1 MENEVGSIGPIRR
14 IRQKSNMMPPFRDVH
29 ANPRGNLL
37 TGRTSGSD
45 FTEDSTSIQ
54 ESPSSKRLLLG
65 TCQSVKP
72 LESHKNTGDGKIT
85 DSVQPI
91 PAQSN
96 KMAEKIFE
104 QLNIIAPSP
113 KEKQSVTAH
122 ASTSMSKKPVLQHSG
137 PSSMNDPS
145 SSRKFQDSDGA
156 NGPPDPDLNGSL
168 LKKDRLNS
176 IKDGSS
182 KVALS
187 DKPTTFGNSVSASIS
202 RKPGFKMAVIEVC
215 GRFILVSSNAIQSYV
230 HDLTPFLYLMFSR
243 T

>member
-14 IRQKSNMMPPFRDVH
+14 IRQKTNMMPPFRDVR
-29 ANPRGNLL
+29 ANPRGKLL
-37 TGRTSGSD
+37 TSRTSGSD

-65 TCQSVKP
+65 TSQSVKP
-72 LESHKNTGDGKIT
+72 PESHKNTGDGKST
-85 DSVQPI
+85 DSVPPI

-113 KEKQSVTAH
+113 KEKHSVTGH
-122 ASTSMSKKPVLQHSG
+122 ASNSMSKKPALQHSG

-145 SSRKFQDSDGA
+145 SSLKFQDLDGA

-168 LKKDRLNS
+168 LKKDKLNS
-176 IKDGSS
+176 VKDGSS

-187 DKPTTFGNSVSASIS
+187 DKPTIFGNSVSASTS
-202 RKPGFKMAVIEVC
+202 RKPSFKMAVMEVWE
-215 GRFILVSSNAIQSYV
+215 RFILVLSNV
-230 HDLTPFLYLMFSR
+230 M
-243 T
+243 